1 MHSHLRILEAY
12 PYLSRMFSR
21 LFSRSILDGENVAGE
36 GQVHNPDRL
45 SDEALL
51 PSRGKHVE
59 SHDRSTWPI
68 E

>member
-1 MHSHLRILEAY
+1 MRPHLRILEAY

-21 LFSRSILDGENVAGE
+21 LFSRSIIDEENVAGE

-45 SDEALL
+45 SDVVLL

-59 SHDRSTWPI
+59 PHDRSTWPI